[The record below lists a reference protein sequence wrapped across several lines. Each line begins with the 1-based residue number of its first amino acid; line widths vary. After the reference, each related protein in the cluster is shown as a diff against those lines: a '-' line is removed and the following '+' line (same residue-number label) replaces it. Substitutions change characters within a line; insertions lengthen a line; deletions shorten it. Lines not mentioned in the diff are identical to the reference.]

1 MDIIHGEKHQGYISV
16 NYKKIVRIRMLDR
29 KLIGR
34 GKIAE
39 IISDGQF
46 AYKTYPKDFPT
57 SWIQYEVDI
66 QNEVYNKTNLNV
78 LSFLYLEDRREVK
91 MKLISGITLADRMRK
106 LKYKQGLEDMINL
119 QVETYTYE
127 NLDLPSVYD
136 TYKEQIIHSDLK
148 DEIKEKAL
156 DVLLKIPPVKKLCH
170 FDFHL
175 ENIMYDG
182 QKYIIIDWV
191 NAKLGNP
198 IMDIARSFII
208 FKQYAKRLA
217 NKYLRLMTNKMNIDI
232 NEVYDAI
239 PLMAALRM
247 LENDDKAFNEELEE
261 MILKNL

>member
-1 MDIIHGEKHQGYISV
+1 M
-16 NYKKIVRIRMLDR
+16 MLDR

-34 GKIAE
+34 GRIAE
-39 IISDGQF
+39 ILSDGEF

-57 SWIQYEVDI
+57 SWIKYEVDI

-78 LSFLYLEDRREVK
+78 LSFLYLEDKREVK
-91 MKLISGITLADRMRK
+91 MNLISGITLADRMRK

-119 QVETYTYE
+119 QIETYTYE
-127 NLDLPSVYD
+127 NLNLPSVYD
-136 TYKEQIIHSDLK
+136 TYKDQIIHSDLK
-148 DEIKEKAL
+148 DEIKEIAL
-156 DVLLKIPPVKKLCH
+156 DVLSKISPVKKLCH

-182 QKYIIIDWV
+182 QTYIIIDWV

-217 NKYLRLMTNKMNIDI
+217 NKYLRLITKQMNIDI
-232 NEVYDAI
+232 SEVYQVI
-239 PLMAALRM
+239 PVMAALRM
-247 LENDDKAFNEELEE
+247 LEQIDETFNLELEQ
-261 MILKNL
+261 MIYQYYQGDKHERNR